1 MTEPTP
7 VPETLRIGDILKQLP
22 HRYPFLLVDR
32 VLECVPG
39 SHIRALKNVTM
50 NEPFFVGHFPE
61 LPVMPG
67 VLVLEAMAQVGAILA
82 ARTFEPPPAA
92 GRRVYYFTGVDEARF
107 RRPVEPGDQLLMTVK
122 LQRRIKTMYRC
133 TAEARVDGQPCCTAE
148 LMFTYRDL

>member
-1 MTEPTP
+1 M
-7 VPETLRIGDILKQLP
+7 RIGDILKQLP

-32 VLECVPG
+32 VLECLPG

-61 LPVMPG
+61 FPVMPG
-67 VLVLEAMAQVGAILA
+67 VLVLEAMAQAGAILA
-82 ARTFEPPPAA
+82 ARTFDPPPAE

-107 RRPVEPGDQLLMTVK
+107 RRPVEPGDQLLMTVR

-133 TAEARVDGQPCCTAE
+133 SAEARVDDQLCCTAD

>member
-7 VPETLRIGDILKQLP
+7 IPETMNIGGILNLLP

-39 SHIRALKNVTM
+39 SHILALKNVTM
-50 NEPFFVGHFPE
+50 NEPFFVGHFPG

-67 VLVLEAMAQVGAILA
+67 VLVLEAMAQAGAIMA
-82 ARTFEPPPAA
+82 ARTFGPPPVQ

-107 RRPVEPGDQLLMTVK
+107 RRPVEPGDALLMTVK

-133 TAEARVDGQPCCTAE
+133 GAEAKVGDQLCCTAE